1 MNHPRQTDDSQT
13 AATAERSV
21 ARDFVQLPRRQIA
34 FTMVGVLLAMFLA
47 ALDQTVVAT
56 AMPRIIAELGGFDR
70 YTWVTTAYLV
80 ASTTAVPI
88 VGRLTDIYGRKVF
101 YVGGIIVFL
110 VGSALAGTSQT
121 MNQLIAFRAVQGLG
135 GGVIMANSFVAIADL
150 FPPETRGK
158 YQGFLGVVFG
168 LSSVIGPTLGG
179 FITDAA
185 SWNWIFLVNLPL
197 GVPVIFLIAFM
208 FPKIA
213 PEVES
218 RKLDYAGMAALIIS
232 VVPVLL
238 ALSWGGAQ
246 YEWASPQVAGTL
258 AFGLIMGAAFVF
270 IESRAESPIMPLEI
284 YRNPMV
290 AVSLIATFLTGFGMF
305 GGIIFIPLFFQGVLG
320 ASATSSGS
328 FLTPMML
335 GIVAGASVSGQLL
348 ARTPIGYRAF
358 ALAGTALMAVGLFLM
373 TTLDADTSFQRAVG
387 YIVVMGVGLGCTF
400 PTFTLAVQNS
410 IPFRLMGVATSALQ
424 FYRTIGGTLGLAL
437 LGAAMSARF
446 ASRLDDALPESVAG
460 ALPASDLDAL
470 KDNPQALMEPS
481 ALDGVFQSAGA
492 DGEALAQSFLASLQ
506 DALAGAIG
514 DVFTISLILVAAS
527 VAATVFLR
535 APKPAASG
543 GQGGSPSAPPS
554 SPSPETAA

>member
-1 MNHPRQTDDSQT
+1 MNRPIQPDDSPT
-13 AATAERSV
+13 AADQSV

-56 AMPRIIAELGGFDR
+56 AMPRIIADLGGFDR
-70 YTWVTTAYLV
+70 YTWVTTAYLL

-88 VGRLTDIYGRKVF
+88 VGRLTDIYGRKIF
-101 YVGGIIVFL
+101 YVGGIVVFL
-110 VGSALAGTSQT
+110 IGSALAGTSQT

-158 YQGFLGVVFG
+158 YQGFIGVVFG
-168 LSSVIGPTLGG
+168 LSSIIGPTLGG

-185 SWNWIFLVNLPL
+185 SWNWVFLVNLPL
-197 GVPVIFLIAFM
+197 GIPVIFLIAFL
-208 FPKIA
+208 FPKIN

-218 RKLDYAGMAALIIS
+218 RKLDYAGMVALILA
-232 VVPVLL
+232 VVPTLL

-246 YEWASPQVAGTL
+246 YAWTSPMVVAPL
-258 AFGLIMGAAFVF
+258 AFGLAMAAAFVF

-320 ASATSSGS
+320 ASATSSGG

-335 GIVAGASVSGQLL
+335 GVVFGASVSGQLL
-348 ARTPIGYRAF
+348 ARTPLGYRTF
-358 ALAGTALMAVGLFLM
+358 ALFGTALMAGGLFLM
-373 TTLDADTSFQRAVG
+373 TTLSADTTFPRAVS
-387 YIVVMGVGLGCTF
+387 YIVAMGVGLGCTF

-437 LGAAMSARF
+437 LGAVIAARF
-446 ASRLDDALPESVAG
+446 ASRLDAAEIPEPVRDALPSG
-460 ALPASDLDAL
+460 ALESL
-470 KDNPQALMEPS
+470 KDNPQGLMDQS
-481 ALDGVFQSAGA
+481 ALQGIFPNGGA
-492 DGEALAQSFLASLQ
+492 DLAKEFLAVLQ

-514 DVFTISLILVAAS
+514 DVFTVSLMLVAAS
-527 VAATVFLR
+527 VLATLFLR
-535 APKPAASG
+535 APKPKSPTAASERRG
-543 GQGGSPSAPPS
+543 APES
-554 SPSPETAA
+554 GAEA

>member
-1 MNHPRQTDDSQT
+1 MNRPSRPDDSAT
-13 AATAERSV
+13 AAAAEQSV
-21 ARDFVQLPRRQIA
+21 ARDFVQLPRRQIV

-56 AMPRIIAELGGFDR
+56 AMPTIIAELGGFDR
-70 YTWVTTAYLV
+70 YTWVTTAYLL

-110 VGSALAGTSQT
+110 AGSALAGTSQT

-158 YQGFLGVVFG
+158 YQGFVGVVFG
-168 LSSVIGPTLGG
+168 LSSVVGPALGG
-179 FITDAA
+179 FITDAV
-185 SWNWIFLVNLPL
+185 SWNWVFLVNLPL
-197 GVPVIFLIAFM
+197 GIPVIFLIAFL
-208 FPKIA
+208 FPKIK

-218 RKLDYAGMAALIIS
+218 RRLDYAGMFALVLA
-232 VVPVLL
+232 VVPTLL

-246 YEWASPQVAGTL
+246 YAWTSPMVVAPL
-258 AFGLIMGAAFVF
+258 AFGLAMAAAFVF

-320 ASATSSGS
+320 ASATDSGG

-335 GIVAGASVSGQLL
+335 GIVFGASVSGQLL
-348 ARTPIGYRAF
+348 ARTALGYRTF
-358 ALAGTALMAVGLFLM
+358 ALIGTALMAAGLLLM
-373 TTLDADTSFQRAVG
+373 TTLDADTTFPQAVG
-387 YIVVMGVGLGCTF
+387 YIVAMGVGLGCTF

-437 LGAAMSARF
+437 LGAVMTARF
-446 ASRLDDALPESVAG
+446 ASRLESEISQTVRAALPSGE
-460 ALPASDLDAL
+460 LEAL
-470 KDNPQALMEPS
+470 KDNPRGLMDES
-481 ALDGVFQSAGA
+481 ALQGIFANAGA
-492 DGEALAQSFLASLQ
+492 DAAGLTSALAATLR

-514 DVFTISLILVAAS
+514 DVFTVSLALVTAS
-527 VAATVFLR
+527 VIATLFLR
-535 APKPAASG
+535 APKPKAAASERRRG
-543 GQGGSPSAPPS
+543 ASESAAGAR
-554 SPSPETAA
+554 E

>member
-1 MNHPRQTDDSQT
+1 
-13 AATAERSV
+13 
-21 ARDFVQLPRRQIA
+21 
-34 FTMVGVLLAMFLA
+34 
-47 ALDQTVVAT
+47 
-56 AMPRIIAELGGFDR
+56 
-70 YTWVTTAYLV
+70 
-80 ASTTAVPI
+80 
-88 VGRLTDIYGRKVF
+88 
-101 YVGGIIVFL
+101 
-110 VGSALAGTSQT
+110 

-168 LSSVIGPTLGG
+168 LSSILGPTLGG
-179 FITDAA
+179 FITDAFA
-185 SWNWIFLVNLPL
+185 WNWIFLVNLPL

-208 FPKIA
+208 FPKIR

-218 RKLDYAGMAALIIS
+218 RKLDYAGMAALVLA
-232 VVPVLL
+232 VVPTLL

-258 AFGLIMGAAFVF
+258 AFGLLMAAAFVF

-290 AVSLIATFLTGFGMF
+290 AASLIATFLTGFGMF

-320 ASATSSGS
+320 ASATDSGG

-348 ARTPIGYRAF
+348 ARTPIGYRTF
-358 ALAGTALMAVGLFLM
+358 ALIGTALMAVGLFLM
-373 TTLDADTSFQRAVG
+373 TTLDADATFGQAVA
-387 YIVVMGVGLGCTF
+387 YIVAMGVGLGCTF

-437 LGAAMSARF
+437 LGAAMTARF
-446 ASRLDDALPESVAG
+446 ASHLDETMPQSVADALPSGE
-460 ALPASDLDAL
+460 LDAL

-481 ALDGVFQSAGA
+481 ALGGMFEGA
-492 DGEALAQSFLASLQ
+492 DGEAMADAALASLRE
-506 DALAGAIG
+506 ALAGAIS
-514 DVFTISLILVAAS
+514 DVFAISLILVAAS

-535 APKPAASG
+535 APKPKPAADG
-543 GQGGSPSAPPS
+543 GAG
-554 SPSPETAA
+554 TAAR

>member
-1 MNHPRQTDDSQT
+1 MNRPPDTENSQT
-13 AATAERSV
+13 AASAPDQSV
-21 ARDFVQLPRRQIA
+21 ARDFVQLPRRQIV
-34 FTMVGVLLAMFLA
+34 FTMSGVLLAMFLA

-56 AMPRIIAELGGFDR
+56 AMPRIIADLGGFDR

-110 VGSALAGTSQT
+110 AGSALAGTSQT

-168 LSSVIGPTLGG
+168 LSSILGPTLGG
-179 FITDAA
+179 FITDAFA
-185 SWNWIFLVNLPL
+185 WNWIFLVNLPL

-208 FPKIA
+208 FPKIR

-218 RKLDYAGMAALIIS
+218 RKLDYAGMAALVLA
-232 VVPVLL
+232 VVPTLL

-258 AFGLIMGAAFVF
+258 AFGLLMGAAFVF

-290 AVSLIATFLTGFGMF
+290 AASLIATFLTGFGMF

-320 ASATSSGS
+320 ASATDSGG

-358 ALAGTALMAVGLFLM
+358 ALVGTALMAVGLFLM
-373 TTLDADTSFQRAVG
+373 TTLDAGATFGQAVA
-387 YIVVMGVGLGCTF
+387 YIVAMGVGLGCTF

-437 LGAAMSARF
+437 LGAAMTARF
-446 ASRLDDALPESVAG
+446 ASHLDETMPQTVADALPSGE
-460 ALPASDLDAL
+460 LDAL

-481 ALDGVFQSAGA
+481 ALEGMFAGA
-492 DGEALAQSFLASLQ
+492 DGKAMADAALASLRE
-506 DALAGAIG
+506 ALAGAIS
-514 DVFTISLILVAAS
+514 DVFAISLILVAAS
-527 VAATVFLR
+527 VAATAFLR
-535 APKPAASG
+535 APKPKPADDG
-543 GQGGSPSAPPS
+543 GAG
-554 SPSPETAA
+554 TAAR